1 MERLTFTDAEMKNIG
16 ENFDCPV
23 RDNPLVDR
31 FCEVMCAK
39 FQADCPYKEMGKK
52 LKAYE
57 DVEEQGLLLRLPCK
71 RGDDVYIIPSKVNY
85 DLNVLNKHEE
95 NNRVHHQKV
104 ENITFNRNGWY
115 VECDKDVEYGTD
127 RICIEQ
133 HFGITWFLDP
143 TKAEQ
148 KLAEMKRE

>member
-1 MERLTFTDAEMKNIG
+1 MERLTQRNESNTDYFYPECFEICDGKGCSEKCN
-16 ENFDCPV
+16 DCHV
-23 RDNPLVDR
+23 EDSIL
-31 FCEVMCAK
+31 E
-39 FQADCPYKEMGKK
+39 K
-52 LKAYE
+52 LGQYE
-57 DVEEQGLLLRLPCK
+57 DAEEQGLLWRLPCK

-104 ENITFNRNGWY
+104 ERITFNRNGWY

-127 RICIEQ
+127 RICVEQ

-148 KLAEMKRE
+148 KLAEMKGE

>member
-1 MERLTFTDAEMKNIG
+1 MFGRLTTLWVDG
-16 ENFDCPV
+16 SFDTFDPIDIV
-23 RDNPLVDR
+23 DNEYSRVNYEKVLN
-31 FCEVMCAK
+31 
-39 FQADCPYKEMGKK
+39 K
-52 LKAYE
+52 LGAYE
-57 DVEEQGLLLRLPCK
+57 DAEEQGLLLRLPCK

-85 DLNVLNKHEE
+85 DLNVLSKHEE

-104 ENITFNRNGWY
+104 EKITFNRNGWY
-115 VECDKDVEYGTD
+115 IECDKDVEYGTD

-148 KLAEMKRE
+148 KLAEYKGE